1 MSGDYQLEDT
11 VYLPFTT
18 RALTGIPTVLVS
30 GVVEIYEDASLT
42 QITTAETLTVS
53 LDSVVGFN
61 MCSVVATTANGFGT
75 GQSYTAIL
83 SAGTVNSVSVV
94 GEVIGQFTIEMS
106 AAAKDLA
113 NGTDGLGAIKGDSAA
128 ILTDTGTT
136 LPASIATVDSNVDAI
151 LVDTAEI
158 GAAGAGLTAINLPDQ
173 TMNITGN
180 VTGNVSGSVGSVT
193 GAVGSVT
200 GAVGSVTGHTA
211 QTGDTYALA
220 NGATGFAAID
230 TVVDAVLVDTGT
242 TIPGLIG
249 TPAADLAADIAAI
262 AADQKPK
269 VNTALNNIAIYLVS
283 STDHVTPVTGAS
295 PTVTISQ
302 DGGAFGAIDGS
313 SSITEVGSGWYKLN
327 LAAADMNAAVVYIN
341 VAATGADALGLTIST
356 VD

>member
-42 QITTAETLTVS
+42 QITAAETLTVS

-61 MCSVVATTANGFGT
+61 MCSVVATAANGFGS

-158 GAAGAGLTAINLPDQ
+158 GAAGAGLTALATQ
-173 TMNITGN
+173 A
-180 VTGNVSGSVGSVT
+180 SVNT
-193 GAVGSVT
+193 L
-200 GAVGSVTGHTA
+200 
-211 QTGDTYALA
+211 DT
-220 NGATGFAAID
+220 N
-230 TVVDAVLVDTGT
+230 VDAILVDTGT
-242 TIPGLIG
+242 TLPATLSTIDGNVDSILADTGTDGVLVAMSQALPG
-249 TPAADLAADIAAI
+249 TPTADTVGDALKQSTYEEKPKRGSALSNIAFKMVSSSDNKTGVASLSASTSPQTLFIQYAQDGDSAWTTGGGTIVEVGDGIYKYNATSGEMTADIVI
-262 AADQKPK
+262 FRF
-269 VNTALNNIAIYLVS
+269 TG
-283 STDHVTPVTGAS
+283 TGANAREIAVT
-295 PTVTISQ
+295 TVT
-302 DGGAFGAIDGS
+302 
-313 SSITEVGSGWYKLN
+313 
-327 LAAADMNAAVVYIN
+327 
-341 VAATGADALGLTIST
+341 
-356 VD
+356 

>member
-1 MSGDYQLEDT
+1 MLGDYQLEDT

-42 QITTAETLTVS
+42 QITAAETLTVS

-61 MCSVVATTANGFGT
+61 MCSVVATAANGFGS

-83 SAGTVNSVSVV
+83 SAGTVDSVSVV
-94 GEVIGQFTIEMS
+94 GEVIGQFTVEMS
-106 AAAKDLA
+106 AAA
-113 NGTDGLGAIKGDSAA
+113 IR
-128 ILTDTGTT
+128 
-136 LPASIATVDSNVDAI
+136 V
-151 LVDTAEI
+151 

-200 GAVGSVTGHTA
+200 GAAGSVTGHTA

-220 NGATGFAAID
+220 NGVTGFAAID

-327 LAAADMNAAVVYIN
+327 LASADMNAAVVYIN